1 MNKKLRMLCVLGIV
15 ITMMFCVS
23 GCSNNTNSD
32 AADNA
37 SGLVNTGNTEADN
50 KDDFVAETTEPGTED
65 SLTAEPL
72 NPNGQVVVTD
82 LEPSDGLEF
91 KSNGDGTC
99 TIVGIGT
106 CTDKDLVIPEKSP
119 AGDTVILIGEYAFY
133 SLEDVE
139 SVTLVN
145 YNYEVDKKAFQ
156 FGEFKTLNIIGG
168 SPVIKK
174 SAFSSCEDLTSISF
188 SDCNIQADEYAF
200 YGCGKDADITF
211 SNCIGYIDE
220 RAFQYGDFKSLAIS
234 NCELEIDESAF
245 SSCEDLASIIFTDSI
260 IKADEYAFYGCGDS
274 ANIEMN
280 NCSIILDDRVF
291 QYSSLESLTI
301 TGSKI
306 EMGKSAFSSC
316 KDLTTIKIDCSIV
329 AIDEYAFYDCEDLTN
344 VSICENSEPDNNIAI
359 DDRAFQYCKRLE
371 SVTIGNG
378 SVKIGEYVFSGCSDN
393 LSISIA
399 GINYTA
405 DSIKDGL
412 K

>member
-1 MNKKLRMLCVLGIV
+1 MNKKMGILGVFGIV
-15 ITMMFCVS
+15 ITMVFCIS

-32 AADNA
+32 AVDN
-37 SGLVNTGNTEADN
+37 SIGLANTEDIEVDN
-50 KDDFVAETTEPGTED
+50 KDDSVTETAKPSIED
-65 SLTAEPL
+65 NSILEALKPNNQMVTTA
-72 NPNGQVVVTD
+72 

-91 KSNGDGTC
+91 ESNGDGTC
-99 TIVGIGT
+99 AIVGIGT

-119 AGDTVILIGEYAFY
+119 AGDIVILIGEYAFY

-145 YNYEVDKKAFQ
+145 ANYEVDKNAFQ
-156 FGEFKTLNIIGG
+156 YGEFATLNIIGG
-168 SPVIKK
+168 SPAFKK

-200 YGCGKDADITF
+200 YSCGKDADISF

-220 RAFQYGDFKSLAIS
+220 SAFQYSDFKSLAIS

-245 SSCEDLASIIFTDSI
+245 SSCEDLTSIIFIDSI
-260 IKADEYAFYGCGDS
+260 IKAGEYAFYSCGDS
-274 ANIEMN
+274 ANVEMN
-280 NCSIILDDRVF
+280 NCSIILDERVF
-291 QYSSLESLTI
+291 QYSSLESLII
-301 TGSKI
+301 TGSEV
-306 EMGKSAFSSC
+306 EMGTSAFSSC
-316 KDLTTIKIDCSIV
+316 EDLTTIKIDCSIV
-329 AIDEYAFYDCEDLTN
+329 ALDEYAFYSCEDLIN
-344 VSICENSEPDNNIAI
+344 VSICENSELNNNITI

-378 SVKIGEYVFSGCSDN
+378 SVTIGEYVFSGCADN
-393 LSISIA
+393 LTISIA
-399 GINYTA
+399 GKNYTA

>member
-1 MNKKLRMLCVLGIV
+1 MNKKIRILCVWGIV

-32 AADNA
+32 AVDNA
-37 SGLVNTGNTEADN
+37 SGLVNTEDIEVDN
-50 KDDFVAETTEPGTED
+50 KDNSVTE
-65 SLTAEPL
+65 TAEPIIEDNSTSETL
-72 NPNGQVVVTD
+72 KPSSQAVVTD
-82 LEPSDGLEF
+82 LKPSEGLEF
-91 KSNGDGTC
+91 ESNGDGTC

-106 CTDKDLVIPEKSP
+106 FTDKDLVIPEKSP
-119 AGDTVILIGEYAFY
+119 AGDTVTLIDEYAFY

-145 YNYEVDKKAFQ
+145 FNYEVDKNAFQ
-156 FGEFKTLNIIGG
+156 YGEFTTLNIIGG

-200 YGCGKDADITF
+200 YSCGKDADVTF
-211 SNCIGYIDE
+211 SNCTGYIDE
-220 RAFQYGDFKSLAIS
+220 RAFQYGDFRSLTIS

-245 SSCEDLASIIFTDSI
+245 SSCEDLTSIIFTDSL
-260 IKADEYAFYGCGDS
+260 IKADEYAFYSCGDS
-274 ANIEMN
+274 ANVEMN
-280 NCSIILDDRVF
+280 NCSITLDERAF

-301 TGSKI
+301 TGSII

-316 KDLTTIKIDCSIV
+316 EDLTTIKIDCSLV
-329 AIDEYAFYDCEDLTN
+329 TLDEYAFYSCEDLIS
-344 VSICENSEPDNNIAI
+344 VSICENSEPDNNITI

-378 SVKIGEYVFSGCSDN
+378 SVAIGEYVFSGCSDN
-393 LSISIA
+393 LTISIA
-399 GINYTA
+399 GTHYAA